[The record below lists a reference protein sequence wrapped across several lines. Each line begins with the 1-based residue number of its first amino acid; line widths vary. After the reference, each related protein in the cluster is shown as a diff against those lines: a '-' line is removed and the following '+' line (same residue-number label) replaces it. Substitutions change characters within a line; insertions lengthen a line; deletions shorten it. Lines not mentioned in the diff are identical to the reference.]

1 MSLMVADQK
10 YGMVDICRGSDGS
23 PRDCVA
29 EQN

>member
-10 YGMVDICRGSDGS
+10 YGMIDICRGSDGS